1 MAKSLDITAW
11 GTAHGDMS
19 ITYCQG
25 HDTEL
30 VPDQLDHLA
39 LLQRSG
45 PAADDRL
52 ASLAQLQEVAP
63 LLLLQGPVQSPSVQN
78 QDEALRTPL
87 GGLCRVPCCS
97 LTASTTLH
105 LQSELLE

>member
-1 MAKSLDITAW
+1 MTSSLRDTCN
-11 GTAHGDMS
+11 TSQVLTHS
-19 ITYCQG
+19 QG

-63 LLLLQGPVQSPSVQN
+63 LLLLQGPVQSPSVQD
-78 QDEALRTPL
+78 QDEAFRTPR
-87 GGLCRVPCCS
+87 GGFCRVPCCS
-97 LTASTTLH
+97 LTVATTLH